1 MENPPIFNEE
11 ELAICTEM
19 AWPNLGEIYTKT
31 NGTTKYFA
39 ISIYSPNNTDP
50 LVVNE
55 ISIYKYDEN
64 DNKIKVN
71 ASLKHNIYFSDTI
84 VNAETAKTEFA
95 TELAA
100 AETKGWTVF
109 FGDTQVNNLTN

>member
-1 MENPPIFNEE
+1 METPVDPDGDLN
-11 ELAICTEM
+11 ICTER

-31 NGTTKYFA
+31 NESTKYFA
-39 ISIYSPNNTDP
+39 VSIYASKAM
-50 LVVNE
+50 VVNE
-55 ISIYKYDEN
+55 ISIYRYDEN